1 MTSPDVRLAYL
12 GDEVYALLQAGDLAA
27 ASLRAG
33 VELPRQ
39 FVTTESWL
47 WPVFRAKLA
56 ADPLAEPLLVRAIV
70 DRQTGVVVGHA
81 GFHASPDAR
90 GMVEIG
96 YTVLENHRRQGYAT
110 ATVAV
115 LLREAASRGARVVRA
130 SVSPQNEASLAVVR
144 RLDFVQVGQQIDE
157 EDGLEL
163 VFERAP
169 AGAVDETPP
178 SR

>member
-1 MTSPDVRLAYL
+1 MTSRDVRLAFL
-12 GDEVYALLQAGDLAA
+12 GDEVYALLQGGDLGP

-33 VELPRQ
+33 VELPQQ
-39 FVTTESWL
+39 FITTESWL
-47 WPVFRAKLA
+47 WPVFRAKIV
-56 ADPLAEPLLVRAIV
+56 ADPSAEPLLVRAIV
-70 DRQTGVVVGHA
+70 DLQTGVVVGHA
-81 GFHASPDAR
+81 GFHAPPDAV

-96 YTVLENHRRQGYAT
+96 YTVLEAHRRQGYAT

-144 RLDFVQVGQQIDE
+144 RLGFVQVGQHIDE

-163 VFERAP
+163 VFERGP
-169 AGAVDETPP
+169 ILTLDESPL

>member
-1 MTSPDVRLAYL
+1 MTSPDVRLVFL
-12 GDEVYALLQAGDLAA
+12 GDEVYALLQGGDLTG

-33 VELPRQ
+33 VELPRP

-56 ADPLAEPLLVRAIV
+56 ADPSAERLLVRAIV

-96 YTVLENHRRQGYAT
+96 YTVLEDHRRRGYAT
-110 ATVAV
+110 AAAAL

-130 SVSPQNEASLAVVR
+130 SVSPQNEASLSVVR
-144 RLDFVQVGQQIDE
+144 RLGFVQVGHQVDE

-163 VFERAP
+163 VFERDP
-169 AGAVDETPP
+169 VGVLDETPP